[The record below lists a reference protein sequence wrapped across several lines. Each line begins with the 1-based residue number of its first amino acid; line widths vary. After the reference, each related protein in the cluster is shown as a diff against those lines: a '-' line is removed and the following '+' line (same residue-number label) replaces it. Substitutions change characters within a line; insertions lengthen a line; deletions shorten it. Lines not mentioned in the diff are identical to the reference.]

1 MTSLPGTAWLAVPDF
16 QRNLYD
22 ELGIDPAR
30 PGKNAR
36 VWGDLVYSEGPAPR
50 SFWNRTTLTAPF
62 LAEFK
67 SIGEAA
73 AILKGIQRNW
83 AHYPVA
89 CFRRAEL
96 IKEKLPYVNE
106 KPRAFPY
113 SVPLSP
119 MGVWSLIDE
128 HTLIASAETTS
139 PFPCGEIRFEEDH
152 VNPPSRAYM
161 KMYEALAWVSYLD
174 ALARRDAGAAEG
186 APLAGIQGNFS
197 DGRAPTAG
205 ESPANAPKES
215 TPAASGDTT
224 GGARK
229 ATEPAV
235 SAEHA
240 PTAGKTAVSADNTGS
255 RLVVP
260 GFGPGT
266 RVVEAGA
273 CPGGWTWV
281 FDKLGA
287 TVTAIDRSPLADGLM
302 AKPNITFLKHD
313 AFTLRPADFGPVD
326 WVCSDVICYPPR
338 LLEWIRE
345 WLDSGLCRNFICTI
359 KMQGTADH
367 ETTRAFAD
375 IPGSRVVHLT
385 ANKNELTWI
394 CRLDWAR

>member
-1 MTSLPGTAWLAVPDF
+1 LTSLPGTAWLAVPDF
-16 QRNLYD
+16 QQNLYD
-22 ELGIDPAR
+22 ELGIDPSH
-30 PGKNAR
+30 PGKNVH
-36 VWGDLVYSEGPAPR
+36 VWGDLVYREGNAPR
-50 SFWNRTTLTAPF
+50 SFWNRTTLKAPF
-62 LAEFK
+62 IAEFK

-73 AILKGIQRNW
+73 TILKGIQRNW

-113 SVPLSP
+113 TVPLSP

-128 HTLIASAETTS
+128 HTLLASAATTS

-174 ALARRDAGAAEG
+174 ALARHDEAAGETDTTEG
-186 APLAGIQGNFS
+186 ASKASSSKGSGE
-197 DGRAPTAG
+197 GETA
-205 ESPANAPKES
+205 ANAPKVDK
-215 TPAASGDTT
+215 TPA
-224 GGARK
+224 K
-229 ATEPAV
+229 P
-235 SAEHA
+235 
-240 PTAGKTAVSADNTGS
+240 
-255 RLVVP
+255 LIVP

-266 RVVEAGA
+266 RVIDAGA

-287 TVTAIDRSPLADGLM
+287 TVTAIDRSPLAPDLM
-302 AKPNITFLKHD
+302 TKPNITFLKHD
-313 AFTLRPADFGPVD
+313 AFTLKPADFGPVD

-345 WLDSGLCRNFICTI
+345 WLDSDLCQNFICTI
-359 KMQGTADH
+359 KMQGAADH

-394 CRLDWAR
+394 HCGKRP

>member
-1 MTSLPGTAWLAVPDF
+1 MRKKSCRKPDLDTPSGTAWLAVPDF
-16 QRNLYD
+16 QQNLYD
-22 ELGIDPAR
+22 ELGIDSAH
-30 PGKNAR
+30 PGKNVR
-36 VWGDLVYSEGPAPR
+36 VWGDLVYREGPAPR
-50 SFWNRTTLTAPF
+50 SFWNRTILEAPF

-73 AILKGIQRNW
+73 TILKGIQRNW

-106 KPRAFPY
+106 KARAFPY
-113 SVPLSP
+113 TVPLSP
-119 MGVWSLIDE
+119 MGIWSLIDE
-128 HTLIASAETTS
+128 HTLLASAATSS
-139 PFPCGEIRFEEDH
+139 PFPFGEIHFEEDH
-152 VNPPSRAYM
+152 INPPSRAYM

-174 ALARRDAGAAEG
+174 ALAQRDAAPKSGTTEG
-186 APLAGIQGNFS
+186 APKAGKTETFGENLPS
-197 DGRAPTAG
+197 ANARDNAPTASQTNASG
-205 ESPANAPKES
+205 DNQPPANAP
-215 TPAASGDTT
+215 AASGENSV
-224 GGARK
+224 K
-229 ATEPAV
+229 P
-235 SAEHA
+235 
-240 PTAGKTAVSADNTGS
+240 
-255 RLVVP
+255 LLVP
-260 GFGPGT
+260 GFAPGT
-266 RVVEAGA
+266 RVIDAGA

-287 TVTAIDRSPLADGLM
+287 TVTAIDRSPLTDSLM
-302 AKPNITFLKHD
+302 AKPNITFMKHD
-313 AFTLRPADFGPVD
+313 AFTLKPADLGPVD

-367 ETTRAFAD
+367 ETARAFAD

-394 CRLDWAR
+394 LRGDRP